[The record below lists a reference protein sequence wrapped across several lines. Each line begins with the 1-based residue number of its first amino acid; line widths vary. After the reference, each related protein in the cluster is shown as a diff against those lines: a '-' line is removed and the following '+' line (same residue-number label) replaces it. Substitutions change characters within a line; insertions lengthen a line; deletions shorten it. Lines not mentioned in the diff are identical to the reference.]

1 MAEPAATLARR
12 LWEAIEPLHAAPY
25 FSPHHRR
32 LSLDLGMS
40 GYWMGYF
47 AGRAAPLGA
56 MTAAPVESM
65 FFSFPDRRV
74 ARALPE
80 AWACADP
87 GTVLEARITTARL
100 VLADHLCEVPRRDL
114 DTLASYLE
122 IAAGGCYFA
131 GRPLAAGWSRVRR
144 PDDVAAQLWLA
155 ATVLR
160 EHRGDGHVIACVHA
174 GLRGIDAVVAHAATG
189 TVTREM
195 MQPNRGW
202 SDEEWEASER
212 RLRARGLIDVGG
224 RLTKS
229 GGALRR
235 GIEDRTDFLAADPV
249 TALGETG
256 VEAII
261 AIAAPVSRRL
271 FDSGAIP
278 LPNPIGVPRP

>member
-12 LWEAIEPLHAAPY
+12 LWEAIEPLHAAAY

-32 LSLDLGMS
+32 ISLDLGMS

-65 FFSFPDRRV
+65 FFSFPARRV

-80 AWACADP
+80 AWASADP
-87 GTVLEARITTARL
+87 ATVLQARIATARL
-100 VLADHLCEVPRRDL
+100 ALSEYLGEIPRHDL
-114 DTLASYLE
+114 EQLASYLE
-122 IAAGGCYFA
+122 IAADGCHFA
-131 GRPLAAGWSRVRR
+131 GRPLAAGWSRVPR
-144 PDDVAAQLWLA
+144 PDDAVAQVWLA

-174 GLRGIDAVVAHAATG
+174 GLRGVDAVVAHAATG
-189 TVTREM
+189 AVTREVI
-195 MQPNRGW
+195 QPNRGW
-202 SDEEWEASER
+202 SDEEWDISVR

-224 RLTKS
+224 RLTRS

-235 GIEDRTDFLAADPV
+235 GVEDRTDFLAADPV
-249 TALGETG
+249 TALGRTG
-256 VEAII
+256 VEELI
-261 AIAAPVSRRL
+261 AIAAPISRRL
-271 FDSGAIP
+271 FDTGAVP

>member
-12 LWEAIEPLHAAPY
+12 LWEAIEPLHAAAY

-32 LSLDLGMS
+32 ISLDLGMS

-65 FFSFPDRRV
+65 FFSFPARRV

-87 GTVLEARITTARL
+87 ATVLQARLATARL
-100 VLADHLCEVPRRDL
+100 VLSEYLGQVPRRDL
-114 DTLASYLE
+114 EQLASYLE
-122 IAAGGCYFA
+122 MAADGCHFA
-131 GRPLAAGWSRVRR
+131 GRPLAAGWSRVTR
-144 PDDVAAQLWLA
+144 PDDLTAQVWLA
-155 ATVLR
+155 STVLR

-189 TVTREM
+189 TVTREI
-195 MQPNRGW
+195 MQHNRGW
-202 SDEEWEASER
+202 TDEEWETSER
-212 RLRARGLIDVGG
+212 RLRAGGLIDVSG
-224 RLTKS
+224 RLTKN

-235 GIEDRTDFLAADPV
+235 SIEDRTDFLAADPV
-249 TALGETG
+249 TAVGQTG
-256 VEAII
+256 IEDII
-261 AIAAPVSRRL
+261 AIAAPISRRL

-278 LPNPIGVPRP
+278 LPNPVGVPRP